1 MNGDTSMTDTYQLAR
16 ERGNDIIANLERAC
30 ESPDGINTE
39 TLLRI
44 IGDNKDTEYG
54 RNNGFSDVRTVDDY
68 RKNVPLTTFDDYAE
82 MVYRE
87 LNGNESGLHSVYGVY
102 QYNKSSGTMGNP
114 KKIPMSKISM
124 DYLIDVL
131 GCYPLALAEK
141 VFGAVATSG
150 KILSVV
156 EASAVQTINDR
167 LYCGVSAQFV
177 IKWMLEHREVYTS
190 PVEATRPHPETNAR
204 YLHAR
209 YGLAES
215 NVTMLH
221 STFSTFLLD
230 MFHYI
235 ENNWEMICDDIEK
248 GTIDE
253 SIRMPDDVRAKLLSE
268 LVPMPERANE
278 LRRIFQQGFDSTLAK
293 RIWPNLTFMTS
304 IVTGTFSA
312 YLRQLRDKYIGDLP
326 TLATGL
332 SASEGAF
339 TMPFEFDDPLTIP
352 TVGSAFFEFLPLGED
367 DPSKTLTIGE
377 VKEGEEYEVVVTTFS
392 GLYRYRTRDAIRVE
406 GFLGNMPKIA
416 YLYRIDL
423 CVNLNGEKTY
433 EPALRKAMD
442 DTAKELGFGYLDF
455 CVHPNTDVT
464 PSCYSFYIEKT
475 RFPKDLGLDELARCL
490 QKNLIVANPMLEYKF
505 ERNLCGPVTVDILQ
519 DETYLLYRDKLI
531 LKGGASTQVKPVK
544 IIMNEAQ
551 LRFFKILVDKDI
563 Q

>member
-1 MNGDTSMTDTYQLAR
+1 MNGDTSMTDTYRLMK
-16 ERGNDIIANLERAC
+16 ERGESIIASMERAC
-30 ESPDGINTE
+30 EAPDEVNTD
-39 TLLRI
+39 TLFKI

-54 RNNGFSDVRTVDDY
+54 RKNHFSDVKDIDDY
-68 RKNVPLTTFDDYAE
+68 RRMIPLTTFDDYAE

-87 LNGNESGLHSVYGVY
+87 LEGKEEGLHSVYGVY

-124 DYLIDVL
+124 DHLTSVL
-131 GCYPLALAEK
+131 GCYPSTLAER
-141 VFGAVATSG
+141 VFGDVATSG

-177 IKWMLEHREVYTS
+177 IKWMLEHRELYTS

-230 MFHYI
+230 LFHYI
-235 ENNWEMICDDIEK
+235 ENNWEMLCDDIEK

-253 SIRMPDDVRAKLLSE
+253 SIRMPDDVRAKLSSE
-268 LVPMPERANE
+268 LVPMPERADQ
-278 LRRIFQQGFDSTLAK
+278 LRRIFKQGFDSTIAK

-312 YLRQLRDKYIGDLP
+312 YLQQLRDKYIGDLP

-352 TVGSAFFEFLPLGED
+352 TVGSAFFEFLPIGED

-377 VKEGEEYEVVVTTFS
+377 VEEGGEYEVVVTTFS

-406 GFLGNMPKIA
+406 GFYKNIPKIA

-423 CVNLNGEKTY
+423 CVNLSGEKTY

-442 DTAKELGFGYLDF
+442 ETAKELDFKYLDF
-455 CVHPNTDVT
+455 CVHPNADVT

-475 RFPKDLGLDELARCL
+475 RFPKDLTLDVLAECL
-490 QKNLIVANPMLEYKF
+490 QKNLIVANPILEYKF
-505 ERNLCGPVTVDILQ
+505 ERNLCGPVTVSILQ

-551 LRFFKILVDKDI
+551 LRFFKVLVDKDI